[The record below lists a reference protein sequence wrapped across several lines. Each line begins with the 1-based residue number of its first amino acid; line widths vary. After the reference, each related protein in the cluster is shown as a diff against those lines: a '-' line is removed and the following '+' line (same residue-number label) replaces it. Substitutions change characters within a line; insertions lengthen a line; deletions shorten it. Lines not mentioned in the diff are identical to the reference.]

1 MGEGRMIEE
10 AEAVR
15 FFTHPHH
22 ERTRQLF
29 SKILQ

>member
-1 MGEGRMIEE
+1 MDEGRMIEE
-10 AEAVR
+10 AEAEH